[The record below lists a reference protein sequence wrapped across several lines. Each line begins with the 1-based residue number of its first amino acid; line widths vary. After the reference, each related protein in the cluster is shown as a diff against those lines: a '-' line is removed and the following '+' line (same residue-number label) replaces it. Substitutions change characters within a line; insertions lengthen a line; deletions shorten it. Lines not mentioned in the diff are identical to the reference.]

1 MSDKIFIDTNL
12 WVYLYAKEPENKYLK
27 VQKIIA
33 DDFDSIVVSTQIL
46 GELFYVL
53 SRKKLVEQDEAKEI
67 ILEIVSNF
75 SINEIDTI
83 KVLQALEIN
92 AKYGYSYWDSLI
104 IATALPTDC
113 ITIYSEDMHHEQLI
127 EKKTRII
134 NPFLSA

>member
-1 MSDKIFIDTNL
+1 
-12 WVYLYAKEPENKYLK
+12 
-27 VQKIIA
+27 
-33 DDFDSIVVSTQIL
+33 L
-46 GELFYVL
+46 GELFHVL
-53 SRKKLVEQDEAKEI
+53 SRKKLVEQDEVKEI

-92 AKYGYSYWDSLI
+92 SKYGYSYWDSLI
-104 IATALPTDC
+104 IATALLTDC